1 MVQFTSFFTWNDEI
15 SHPIIC
21 RGASTMDRNDRIV
34 AIPLPYSP
42 PLYRPHP
49 LKRWGY
55 SKRGYG
61 RMNAPLKNAVTSH
74 RDSED
79 IVTPAE

>member
-15 SHPIIC
+15 SYPIIC

-42 PLYRPHP
+42 P
-49 LKRWGY
+49 
-55 SKRGYG
+55 S
-61 RMNAPLKNAVTSH
+61 
-74 RDSED
+74 
-79 IVTPAE
+79 I